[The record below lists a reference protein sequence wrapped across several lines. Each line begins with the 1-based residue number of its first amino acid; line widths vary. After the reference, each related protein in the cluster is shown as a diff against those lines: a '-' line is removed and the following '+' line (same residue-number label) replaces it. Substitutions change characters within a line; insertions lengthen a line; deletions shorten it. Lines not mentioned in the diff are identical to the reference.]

1 MTSTVHSLP
10 LAPVLFSRLTN
21 MVGVTNMGSTNDTKN
36 IFLKFWWLQ
45 TLYFQKIMKLLKKIP
60 KIKQFQFIIITQN
73 SGSECLFVVPLYSKL
88 IETPLIST
96 PMLFK
101 VVGYF
106 CVWYQIIFGT
116 KISDIHNLFQLN
128 KYSCI

>member
-10 LAPVLFSRLTN
+10 QAPVLFSRLTN

-106 CVWYQIIFGT
+106 CV
-116 KISDIHNLFQLN
+116 
-128 KYSCI
+128 